1 MDVLKRNKK
10 GSHPIELIDDGMLDE
25 LLGKLDDI
33 LWADHIKHNTPMIP
47 KIHVDKDKPRSEKVK
62 KIPEEK
68 KSSST
73 SAKKIETTAEKSA
86 DDNEDGGDEYYGPYD
101 EGDGDHLGIY
111 KHFKNYLLSQP
122 STQELPFVCEV
133 WADGEFRIPMA
144 QTKNLDDAFKE
155 FEDCIEKIK
164 ITMTEAL
171 RLHPNSEM
179 ILSRKTS
186 WIATVRKHLKDI
198 ANNEEGDVV
207 SEKTPTPVKI
217 TGLLTQG
224 NQSPF
229 LPMTSLFCAEVDE
242 LISAIQSIRHPGT
255 QSKAEGIQPV
265 NLQSELDN
273 VATTSSIPDTEQEGN
288 ALVQY
293 KLRRPKRNT
302 NLPDALRSP
311 YVQRVV
317 SLTDK
322 REQLESALASCILST
337 TGNKWD
343 VIFECPTGVSILR
356 GSFETIYPEICLD
369 VDIISALAAVLNH
382 EERLR
387 VPGTPARL
395 LVATNFEGTEEYRI
409 SMFCSRMEAILGQA
423 NSIDIRNFQI
433 VFVPVLYNK
442 HYILVFFNLAQ
453 YQIFVINNI
462 EGDVPINI
470 QYSGYVEKVIN
481 AFCSYVK
488 NHSPAIAKK
497 LRSTSPVS
505 LKFPWQTLYNG
516 TDCGI
521 FVMRHME
528 TFKGTSVREWNC
540 GLSPERDITGEVL
553 KDQSK
558 ELCDLRIKCD
568 NLTSQ
573 GLSPTRYLS
582 YSCVFII

>member
-1 MDVLKRNKK
+1 MVSQY
-10 GSHPIELIDDGMLDE
+10 G
-25 LLGKLDDI
+25 
-33 LWADHIKHNTPMIP
+33 TPP
-47 KIHVDKDKPRSEKVK
+47 VYSQ
-62 KIPEEK
+62 EEK
-68 KSSST
+68 DS
-73 SAKKIETTAEKSA
+73 E
-86 DDNEDGGDEYYGPYD
+86 ED
-101 EGDGDHLGIY
+101 
-111 KHFKNYLLSQP
+111 
-122 STQELPFVCEV
+122 
-133 WADGEFRIPMA
+133 MA
-144 QTKNLDDAFKE
+144 TNLDDALKE
-155 FEDCIEKIK
+155 FEDCVEKIQNA
-164 ITMTEAL
+164 MREAL
-171 RLHPNSEM
+171 RLHPNSEK

-198 ANNEEGDVV
+198 ADNEEGDVV
-207 SEKTPTPVKI
+207 SEKTPTPVKN

-229 LPMTSLFCAEVDE
+229 SPMTSSVCAEIDE

-288 ALVQY
+288 ALLQY
-293 KLRRPKRNT
+293 KLQRPKRNT
-302 NLPDALRSP
+302 NLPDVFRSP

-322 REQLESALASCILST
+322 REQLESALASCILSA

-343 VIFECPTGVSILR
+343 IIFDCPGGVSILR
-356 GSFETIYPEICLD
+356 GSFETMYPSLCLD
-369 VDIISALAAVLNH
+369 ADIISAWAAVLNH

-387 VPGTPARL
+387 APGTPARL
-395 LVATNFEGTEEYRI
+395 FCNAGMLVAGNFKGTDEYRS
-409 SMFCSRMEAILGQA
+409 SMFGSRMETILGQA
-423 NSIDIRNFQI
+423 DSMDIRNFQM
-433 VFVPVLYNK
+433 VFVPVLYNT

-453 YQIFVINNI
+453 SQILVIDNI

-470 QYSGYVEKVIN
+470 RYSGYIEKVVN

-521 FVMRHME
+521 SSCVIWRIL
-528 TFKGTSVREWNC
+528 KVLL
-540 GLSPERDITGEVL
+540 LSPERDITGEVL
-553 KDQSK
+553 KDQSI
-558 ELCDLRIKCD
+558 ELCDLRIK
-568 NLTSQ
+568 
-573 GLSPTRYLS
+573 YLS
-582 YSCVFII
+582 KILLSDINSMRSKMENEVHEYANKSQHERLENAKTAKDRIELRLSEE